1 MPKFILNCA
10 LTGNI
15 HIPSVSPYVPITP
28 ADIAAQAVDA
38 ANAGA
43 SVVHVHGR
51 NPENGAPS
59 ADLNIMGEIVSRIK
73 ARSDIVINITTSGG
87 AMASIEER
95 VAVVPRFKPEL
106 ASFNQ
111 GTMNF
116 GIFPMASRIKEF
128 KHDWEKP
135 YLESSRDWIFR
146 NTFGDLEKI
155 AKIMKDNGTKPE
167 MEIYDLGHIYNAQYV
182 CSQGLIEDPPYFQAV
197 MGILGGVAASIPHFV
212 HMKETLDKLMGAGQY
227 YLSAIGAGKEEFAIG
242 VTSMLLGGGCRV
254 GLEDNLWLAKGEMA
268 KSNAELVAKMVRVAR
283 EFGYEP
289 ASPDETRQMLRLKG
303 KDKVAF

>member
-15 HIPSVSPYVPITP
+15 HIPSISPYVPITP
-28 ADIAAQAVDA
+28 ADIAAQAVA
-38 ANAGA
+38 AAGAGA

-73 ARSDIVINITTSGG
+73 AGSDVVINITTSGG

-116 GIFPMASRIKEF
+116 GIFPLAGRIKDF

-155 AKIMKDNGTKPE
+155 ARIMREHGTKPE
-167 MEIYDLGHIYNAQYV
+167 MEIYDVGHIYNAHYI

-197 MGILGGVAASIPHFV
+197 MGIMGGIGATIPHFIQ
-212 HMKETLDKLMGAGQY
+212 MRETLDKLMGAGKY
-227 YLSAIGAGKEEFAIG
+227 HLSAIGAGKDEFAIG
-242 VTSMLLGGGCRV
+242 LTSILMGGGCRV
-254 GLEDNLWLAKGEMA
+254 GLEDNLWLAKGRMA
-268 KSNAELVAKMVRVAR
+268 RSNAELVEKMVRIAR

-289 ASPDETRQMLRLKG
+289 ATPDEARQMLKLKG
-303 KDKVAF
+303 KDKVDF

>member
-15 HIPSVSPYVPITP
+15 HIPSVSPYVPVTP
-28 ADIAAQAVDA
+28 EAIAAQAVEA

-51 NPENGAPS
+51 NPENGAPT
-59 ADLNIMGEIVSRIK
+59 ADLNIMGEIVSRIHAK
-73 ARSDIVINITTSGG
+73 SDVVINITTSGG

-116 GIFPMASRIKEF
+116 GIFPLAARVKEF
-128 KHDWEKP
+128 RYDWERP

-155 AKIMKDNGTKPE
+155 ARIMRENGTKPE
-167 MEIYDLGHIYNAQYV
+167 MEIYDIGHIYNAAWV

-197 MGILGGVAASIPHFV
+197 MGIMGGIAATIPHFV
-212 HMKETLDKLMGAGQY
+212 QMRETLDKLMGAGRY

-242 VTSMLLGGGCRV
+242 ITSILMGGGCRV
-254 GLEDNLWLAKGEMA
+254 GLEDNLWLGKGEMA
-268 KSNAELVAKMVRVAR
+268 TSNAALVEKMVRIAR

-289 ASPDETRQMLRLKG
+289 ATPDETRRMLNLKG
-303 KDKVAF
+303 RDKVAF